1 MSAVGVRVGEG
12 VDDWKYVG
20 TLTKLEQS
28 SNSLT
33 IVNDAIP

>member
-1 MSAVGVRVGEG
+1 MSAVSVG

-20 TLTKLEQS
+20 TLTKLDQP